1 MAPPHANARYA
12 VARGFI
18 CHGDIIPEEMTH
30 FFADN
35 HGMPQ
40 PTSHFSH
47 HDYLSALVI
56 VVIWGSNFI
65 FMKFALH
72 DFTPFQ
78 MGAARYIFAVFPLIL
93 FIKRPNLDIQWLL
106 LYGLFQGVGQ
116 FGFLFVGLK
125 LGMTAAL
132 ASVLM
137 QTQVFFTALFGFLL
151 LGEKPS
157 RSLQIGLCLAALGL
171 ACFAMNY
178 IAPQATN
185 TSATTIFGLIFC
197 VLAAFMWA
205 ASNIVV
211 RKAQQSLT
219 KDASFDAVAFLV
231 WSSTVPIL
239 PFIALSLLLDAES
252 TRWRWLAAPWSGWV
266 SVAFLGWV
274 ATIAAYAMWTSLLKR
289 HPANR
294 VAPFSLGVP
303 VVGITAGMVVLG
315 EQITAWQWG
324 GIALVVAALLTV
336 MFGQRVWERVA
347 RST

>member
-1 MAPPHANARYA
+1 MPHQT
-12 VARGFI
+12 
-18 CHGDIIPEEMTH
+18 TH
-30 FFADN
+30 F
-35 HGMPQ
+35 
-40 PTSHFSH
+40 TSR
-47 HDYLSALVI
+47 DYLSALAV
-56 VVIWGSNFI
+56 VVIWGLNFI

-78 MGAARYIFAVFPLIL
+78 MGAARYVFAVFPLIL
-93 FIKRPNLDIQWLL
+93 FIKRPNLDVKWLL
-106 LYGLFQGVGQ
+106 YYGLFQGVGQ

-137 QTQVFFTALFGFLL
+137 QTQVFFTALISFFL

-157 RSLQIGLCLAALGL
+157 RSLQIGLFLAAMGL
-171 ACFAMNY
+171 ICFAINY

-185 TSATTIFGLIFC
+185 TSTTTLSGLIFC
-197 VLAAFMWA
+197 VLGASMWA
-205 ASNIVV
+205 TSNIVV
-211 RKAQQSLT
+211 RKAQQSLK

-231 WSSTVPIL
+231 WSSIVPIL
-239 PFIALSLLLDAES
+239 PFIGLTLLFDAES
-252 TRWRWLAAPWSGWV
+252 TRWRWLAAPWSSWL

-274 ATIAAYAMWTSLLKR
+274 ATIIAYALWTGLLKR

-315 EQITAWQWG
+315 EQITSWQWG
-324 GIALVVAALLTV
+324 GIALVVAALLV
-336 MFGQRVWERVA
+336 VIFGQQVA
-347 RST
+347 ARFT

>member
-1 MAPPHANARYA
+1 MPHRT
-12 VARGFI
+12 
-18 CHGDIIPEEMTH
+18 TH
-30 FFADN
+30 F
-35 HGMPQ
+35 
-40 PTSHFSH
+40 SSR
-47 HDYLSALVI
+47 DYLSALA
-56 VVIWGSNFI
+56 VVIIWGLNFI

-72 DFTPFQ
+72 DFTPLQ

-93 FIKRPNLDIQWLL
+93 FIKRPKLDMKWLL

-137 QTQVFFTALFGFLL
+137 QTQVFFTALIGFLL
-151 LGEKPS
+151 LGEKPN
-157 RSLQIGLCLAALGL
+157 RSLQIGLFLAALGL
-171 ACFAMNY
+171 ACFAINY
-178 IAPQATN
+178 IAPQANN
-185 TSATTIFGLIFC
+185 TPATTLFGLVFC
-197 VLAAFMWA
+197 VSGAFMWA

-219 KDASFDAVAFLV
+219 KDTSFDAVAFLV
-231 WSSTVPIL
+231 WSSIVPIL
-239 PFIALSLLLDAES
+239 PFIALTLLFDAEA
-252 TRWRWLAAPWSGWV
+252 TRWRWLGAPWSSWV

-274 ATIAAYAMWTSLLKR
+274 ATIIAYAMWTNLLKR

-315 EQITAWQWG
+315 EQITSWQWG

-336 MFGQRVWERVA
+336 MFGDRIWGK
-347 RST
+347 SS

>member
-1 MAPPHANARYA
+1 MPHQIKHLSTR
-12 VARGFI
+12 
-18 CHGDIIPEEMTH
+18 
-30 FFADN
+30 
-35 HGMPQ
+35 
-40 PTSHFSH
+40 
-47 HDYLSALVI
+47 DYFSALAV
-56 VVIWGSNFI
+56 VVIWGLNFI

-78 MGAARYIFAVFPLIL
+78 MGAARYVFAVFPLIL
-93 FIKRPNLDIQWLL
+93 FIKRPNLDVKWLL

-137 QTQVFFTALFGFLL
+137 QTQVFFTAIFGFLL
-151 LGEKPS
+151 LGERPN
-157 RSLQIGLCLAALGL
+157 RSLQIGLLLAASGL

-185 TSATTIFGLIFC
+185 TSVTTLLGLIFC
-197 VLAAFMWA
+197 VLGASMWA

-211 RKAQQSLT
+211 RKAQQSLK
-219 KDASFDAVAFLV
+219 KDSSFDAVAFLV
-231 WSSTVPIL
+231 WSSIVPIL
-239 PFIALSLLLDAES
+239 PFVGLTLLFDAEA
-252 TRWRWLAAPWSGWV
+252 TRWRWLAAPWSSWL
-266 SVAFLGWV
+266 SIAFLGWV
-274 ATIAAYAMWTSLLKR
+274 ATITAYALWTGLLKR

-315 EQITAWQWG
+315 EQIATWQWS
-324 GIALVVAALLTV
+324 GIALVVAALLVV
-336 MFGQRVWERVA
+336 MFGGRVLKN
-347 RST
+347 

>member
-1 MAPPHANARYA
+1 MPHQSTY
-12 VARGFI
+12 
-18 CHGDIIPEEMTH
+18 
-30 FFADN
+30 
-35 HGMPQ
+35 
-40 PTSHFSH
+40 FSSR
-47 HDYLSALVI
+47 DYLSALA
-56 VVIWGSNFI
+56 VVIIWGLNFI

-78 MGAARYIFAVFPLIL
+78 MGAARYVFAVFPLIF
-93 FIKRPNLDIQWLL
+93 FIKRPALDVKWLL

-157 RSLQIGLCLAALGL
+157 RTLQIGLFLAALGL

-178 IAPQATN
+178 VAPHATN
-185 TSATTIFGLIFC
+185 TPATTIFGLIFC
-197 VLAAFMWA
+197 VLGALMWA

-211 RKAQQSLT
+211 RKAQQSLA

-239 PFIALSLLLDAES
+239 PFIAFSLLLDAES
-252 TRWRWLAAPWSGWV
+252 TRWRWLAAPWSSWV

-274 ATIAAYAMWTSLLKR
+274 ATIAAYAMWTRLLKN

-303 VVGITAGMVVLG
+303 VVGITAGIVVLG
-315 EQITAWQWG
+315 DQITPWQWG

-336 MFGQRVWERVA
+336 MFGQQIWQRLALKSVDR
-347 RST
+347 

>member
-1 MAPPHANARYA
+1 MPHQT
-12 VARGFI
+12 
-18 CHGDIIPEEMTH
+18 PH
-30 FFADN
+30 F
-35 HGMPQ
+35 
-40 PTSHFSH
+40 TSR
-47 HDYLSALVI
+47 DYLSALAV
-56 VVIWGSNFI
+56 VVIWGLNFI
-65 FMKFALH
+65 FMKFALR

-78 MGAARYIFAVFPLIL
+78 MGAARYVFAVFPLIL
-93 FIKRPNLDIQWLL
+93 FIKRPNLHMKWLL

-137 QTQVFFTALFGFLL
+137 QTQVFFTALISFFL
-151 LGEKPS
+151 LGEKPN
-157 RSLQIGLCLAALGL
+157 RSLQIGLFSAALGL

-178 IAPQATN
+178 IAPQANN
-185 TSATTIFGLIFC
+185 TTTTTLFGLIFC
-197 VLAAFMWA
+197 VLGASMWA

-219 KDASFDAVAFLV
+219 KDTSFDAVAFLV
-231 WSSTVPIL
+231 WSSVVPIL
-239 PFIALSLLLDAES
+239 PFVALTLLLDPQP
-252 TRWRWLAAPWSGWV
+252 TRWRWLTAPWSSWV

-274 ATIAAYAMWTSLLKR
+274 ATIIAYALWTGLLKR

-315 EQITAWQWG
+315 EQITHWQWG
-324 GIALVVAALLTV
+324 GIALIVAALLMV
-336 MFGQRVWERVA
+336 MFGSRLLKN
-347 RST
+347 

>member
-1 MAPPHANARYA
+1 MPH
-12 VARGFI
+12 
-18 CHGDIIPEEMTH
+18 H
-30 FFADN
+30 
-35 HGMPQ
+35 
-40 PTSHFSH
+40 TSHFTTR
-47 HDYLSALVI
+47 DYLSALA
-56 VVIWGSNFI
+56 VVIIWGLNFI

-93 FIKRPNLDIQWLL
+93 FIQRPNLDVKWLL

-116 FGFLFVGLK
+116 FGFLFIGLK

-137 QTQVFFTALFGFLL
+137 QTQVFFTAIFGFVLL
-151 LGEKPS
+151 KEQPS
-157 RSLQIGLCLAALGL
+157 RSLQIGLLLAASGL

-178 IAPQATN
+178 IAPQAIN
-185 TSATTIFGLIFC
+185 TLANGSYTASNTTPPTTLFGLIFC
-197 VLAAFMWA
+197 VLGASMWS

-219 KDASFDAVAFLV
+219 QATSKNTSFDAVAFLV

-239 PFIALSLLLDAES
+239 PFIGLSLLFDAES
-252 TRWRWLAAPWSGWV
+252 TRWRWLAAPWSSWV

-274 ATIAAYAMWTSLLKR
+274 ATIIAYAMWTSLLKR

-303 VVGITAGMVVLG
+303 VVGITAGMLILG
-315 EQITAWQWG
+315 EQISAWQWA
-324 GIALVVAALLTV
+324 GIGLIVTALLTV
-336 MFGQRVWERVA
+336 MLGRSVA
-347 RST
+347 ARFA